1 MNDRTRRSSSP
12 VRRSILVVVAGI
24 GLYVAL
30 PALVRVVGAWPRLF
44 SLEPWWLLV
53 VLVAEFGSFLCAMA
67 LLRLAVRSSDW
78 FAVVTAGLAGNA
90 VTNVLPSGG
99 AAGAGVQYRMLTASG
114 IPTGQAAGG
123 LATTGVLNLAGLLIL
138 PVFALPVLL
147 GGTAVSSGLL
157 HAGELGIAG
166 FVLISS
172 FGVLILTT
180 DRLLIW
186 VGRGVQLVLNLIP
199 RRHPVTTTLPGRLV
213 EQRNLVREGLGQNWR
228 RAVLL
233 VAGRI
238 GLDYFSLLAALR
250 ATGAKPNPSLVLLAY
265 AATAVITLV
274 PLTPGGLGI
283 VEARLTGLLVL
294 AGIPSSSAVVATL
307 AFRIGSYWLPTFGG
321 GVSYVLARRRYARTR
336 GGEQLL

>member
-1 MNDRTRRSSSP
+1 MMSKAKRPSSP
-12 VRRSILVVVAGI
+12 IRRAIWVLAAGV
-24 GLYVAL
+24 GFYVAL
-30 PALVRVVGAWPRLF
+30 PALVKVVGASPRLF

-53 VLVAEFGSFLCAMA
+53 ALATEFGSFLCAMA
-67 LLRLAVRSSDW
+67 LLRLSVRSKDW
-78 FAVVTAGLAGNA
+78 YAVVTAGLAGNA

-99 AAGAGVQYRMLTASG
+99 AAGAGVQYRMLVAAGMT
-114 IPTGQAAGG
+114 TGQAAGG

-147 GGTAVSSGLL
+147 GGTTVSSGLL
-157 HAGELGIAG
+157 HAGELGIVG
-166 FVLISS
+166 FVFIAS

-180 DRLLIW
+180 DQVLEW
-186 VGRGVQLVLNLIP
+186 VGRAVQWLLNRTW
-199 RRHPVTTTLPGRLV
+199 RRHRRTTNLPGRLI
-213 EQRNLVREGLGQNWR
+213 EQRNLVRAGLGRNWR
-228 RAVLL
+228 RAVVL

-283 VEARLTGLLVL
+283 VEASLTGLLVL

-307 AFRIGSYWLPTFGG
+307 AFRIGSYWLPTIGG
-321 GVSYVLARRRYARTR
+321 GIAYVLARRRY
-336 GGEQLL
+336 GSMGERVPVQ

>member
-1 MNDRTRRSSSP
+1 MKTQSRRSSSP
-12 VRRSILVVVAGI
+12 VRRSILVVVAGL

-44 SLEPWWLLV
+44 SLEPWWLLA
-53 VLVAEFGSFLCAMA
+53 VLVTEFGSFLCAMA
-67 LLRLAVRSSDW
+67 LLRLAVRSNDW
-78 FAVVTAGLAGNA
+78 FAVITAGLAGNA

-99 AAGAGVQYRMLTASG
+99 AAGAGVQYQMLIAAG
-114 IPTGQAAGG
+114 VPTGQAAGG

-147 GGTAVSSGLL
+147 GGAVRSGLVR
-157 HAGELGIAG
+157 AAELGIVG
-166 FVLISS
+166 FIFISS

-180 DRLLIW
+180 DRLLIS
-186 VGRGVQLVLNLIP
+186 VGVAVQWLLNRVP
-199 RRHPVTTTLPGRLV
+199 RRRRTTTNLPARLV
-213 EQRNLVREGLGQNWR
+213 EQRNLVRAGLGQNWR

-250 ATGAKPNPSLVLLAY
+250 ATGARPNPSLVLLAY

-283 VEARLTGLLVL
+283 VEASLTGLLVL
-294 AGIPSSSAVVATL
+294 AGISSSSAVVATL
-307 AFRIGSYWLPTFGG
+307 AFRIGSYWLPTIGG
-321 GVSYVLARRRYARTR
+321 GVSFVLARRRYGAM
-336 GGEQLL
+336 GSGEPVV

>member
-1 MNDRTRRSSSP
+1 MM
-12 VRRSILVVVAGI
+12 VVAAGI

-44 SLEPWWLLV
+44 TLEPWWLLA
-53 VLVAEFGSFLCAMA
+53 VLVAEFASFLCAMA
-67 LLRLAVRSSDW
+67 LLKLAVRSDDW

-99 AAGAGVQYRMLTASG
+99 AAGAGVQYRMLVSAGAT
-114 IPTGQAAGG
+114 PGQAAGG

-138 PVFALPVLL
+138 PVFALPVIL
-147 GGTAVSSGLL
+147 GGVAVSAGLM
-157 HAGELGIAG
+157 HAAELGIVG
-166 FVLISS
+166 FVLISF
-172 FGVLILTT
+172 FGVLILTS
-180 DRLLIW
+180 DRLLVG
-186 VGRGVQLVLNLIP
+186 VGRSVQWLLNNVL
-199 RRHPVTTTLPGRLV
+199 RRRRVTSDLAGRLV
-213 EQRNLVREGLGQNWR
+213 EQRNLVRTGLGQNWR

-238 GLDYFSLLAALR
+238 GFDYLSLLAALR
-250 ATGAKPNPSLVLLAY
+250 ATGARPNPSLVLLAY

-283 VEARLTGLLVL
+283 VEASLTGLLVL

-307 AFRIGSYWLPTFGG
+307 AFRIGSYCCRPWAEVFRTCSP
-321 GVSYVLARRRYARTR
+321 GVVTAPRRPSCDNRP
-336 GGEQLL
+336 